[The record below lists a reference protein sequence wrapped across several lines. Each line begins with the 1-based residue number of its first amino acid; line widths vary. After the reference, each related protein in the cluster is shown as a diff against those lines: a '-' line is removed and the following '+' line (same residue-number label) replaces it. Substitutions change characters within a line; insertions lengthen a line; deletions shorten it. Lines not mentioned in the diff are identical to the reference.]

1 MRALLLTAPVIAAV
15 ALLAAACGDD
25 EGEEASPT
33 PSPPSQ
39 DGRASPVNGL
49 PVDFET
55 IDIGQHSGIAGQQP
69 QVLKIDTQAE
79 WEEFWSRH
87 QADVTPAPALPTV
100 DFSQQ
105 VVIAAVDQQE
115 SSGGYRFEITD
126 VVPDADSVVVLVDK
140 AVPGADCVVT
150 AEITRP
156 FHIVR
161 TAKTSLMPELVM
173 REETYSCE

>member
-1 MRALLLTAPVIAAV
+1 MRALLLAAPLIASV
-15 ALLAAACGDD
+15 AFLAAAGGG
-25 EGEEASPT
+25 EGEEASLT

-39 DGRASPVNGL
+39 DGRASPDSGL
-49 PVDFET
+49 PMDFET

-87 QADVTPAPALPTV
+87 QADVTPAPPLPKV
-100 DFSQQ
+100 DFSQEM
-105 VVIAAVDQQE
+105 VIAAVDQQE
-115 SSGGYRFEITD
+115 SSGGYRFEITN
-126 VVPDADSVVVLVDK
+126 VVPDPDSVVVLVDK

-150 AEITRP
+150 AEITQP

-173 REETYSCE
+173 SEETYSCE